1 MNQGLRCQERDK
13 FLPNKELTEGGCTL
27 NDSETDGFNIKL
39 EEDSGDAHVVA
50 DFPFIVRHT
59 VLVRV

>member
-1 MNQGLRCQERDK
+1 MNQGLRSPERDK
-13 FLPNKELTEGGCTL
+13 NLPNKELTEGGRTL
-27 NDSETDGFNIKL
+27 DNSETDGLNIKL
-39 EEDSGDAHVVA
+39 EEDSRDAHVVT